1 MRRVLGIIGFA
12 ATLFSTT
19 VLPAFAA
26 CETNLAD
33 GSTRLAFRDDSPTYQ
48 NTTGLMLG
56 VSVRSY
62 DPQGLNSYVSGW
74 ISPNGVT
81 GWISPTVMTSYVS
94 TSGSPSTTAFW
105 LVPTGY
111 FYKALV
117 GCQGAGGCQG
127 QLAQWHECPLP

>member
-1 MRRVLGIIGFA
+1 
-12 ATLFSTT
+12 
-19 VLPAFAA
+19 
-26 CETNLAD
+26 
-33 GSTRLAFRDDSPTYQ
+33 
-48 NTTGLMLG
+48 MLG

-62 DPQGLNSYVSGW
+62 DPNGMNSYVSGW

-111 FYKALV
+111 SYKALV
-117 GCQGAGGCQG
+117 GCQGGGCLG